1 MLVCQETATPRSEML
16 AAALDALAAGVVL
29 TASDG
34 QVVYMNAAAAQQIE
48 TGGVI
53 RVFNNRLSPVDPA
66 AAHALRAALV
76 ESSDDRRKSAE
87 GGNTLALPNRDGSG
101 ILVTILPLARD
112 DKQGVSE
119 QITAIFIQDP
129 NVRPQCPG
137 EAFAK
142 LYGLTGGELRV
153 ALALMRGLTPQ
164 QVASVL
170 LISLETVKTH
180 LKRIFQKTDTC
191 RQAELLT
198 LMSRAS
204 GLVRAA

>member
-1 MLVCQETATPRSEML
+1 MLVSQETATPRSEML

-29 TASDG
+29 IASDG
-34 QVVYMNAAAAQQIE
+34 QVVYMNAAAAQQIK
-48 TGGVI
+48 TGGVV

-66 AAHALRAALV
+66 AAHALRTALAQ
-76 ESSDDRRKSAE
+76 SRDDRGKSAQ

-101 ILVTILPLARD
+101 ILATILPLTGD
-112 DKQGVSE
+112 DKLGYSG
-119 QITAIFIQDP
+119 QITAIFIQDL
-129 NVRPQCPG
+129 NLQLQWPG

-170 LISLETVKTH
+170 LISPETVKTH
-180 LKRIFQKTDTC
+180 LKRIYQKTDTC